1 MIFVSS
7 KDLVIPLTFD
17 SIAKEQLTLFM
28 DNFHKIC
35 YILKK
40 TNSFPATFRMNINV
54 DFFNQVAI
62 VKYIGET
69 RCNILVLL
77 LDFKF
82 LTKDRNTTA
91 NVD

>member
-7 KDLVIPLTFD
+7 KGLVIPLTFD

-54 DFFNQVAI
+54 DFF
-62 VKYIGET
+62 
-69 RCNILVLL
+69 
-77 LDFKF
+77 
-82 LTKDRNTTA
+82 
-91 NVD
+91 